1 MAEIKTYE
9 LSDLDKMGFTK
20 TVKVFICYELQPTV
34 HPDEL
39 ISSVVEG
46 VRTATRQFPFM
57 AGALEFQQSGKL
69 CIVVSP
75 ESQVKVNIRRFGS
88 TEHKPFSILAKNSF
102 SSNDLDF
109 IQLLPEEENGQNS
122 VCALQLSLIQ
132 GGLIL
137 GFRMNHAAGDW
148 ASINTFLSFVCQSTK
163 AHRDGLEVPKYTP
176 GLNRAPY
183 NTPAPDPSVSRQDLL
198 ESLPMFYVMDKSE
211 FKPPPPPPPFQSKI
225 YKINEPIIQ
234 QLKARCAPFL
244 GEVDY
249 VTSYDCIAALVWR
262 SITRA
267 RLQVHPA
274 KVISPSCFIHPIDV
288 RTRDPENRTTKN
300 YFGNAV
306 VGCQV
311 GPVTAEELVSDG
323 DKEFATAATLIRKSI
338 STVSLS
344 TVGHMTSLIGSL
356 SPTETLGSRA
366 DFSDM
371 DVFMNSWYS
380 GKAENYDI
388 GAGSVPLAV
397 RLDASM
403 AGACAMI
410 LPNFSCGGE
419 RLFEVFV
426 QLPVE
431 EQDLLGKDAE
441 FSKYFELVV

>member
-1 MAEIKTYE
+1 MDEIKTYE
-9 LSDLDKMGFTK
+9 LSDLDKLGFTK
-20 TVKVFICYELQPTV
+20 KVKVFICYELQPTA

-46 VRTATRQFPFM
+46 VRNATRQFPFM
-57 AGALEFQQSGKL
+57 AGTFEFQQSGKL

-75 ESQVKVNIRRFGS
+75 ESQVEVNIRRFGS

-102 SSNDLDF
+102 SSNDLDCA
-109 IQLLPEEENGQNS
+109 QLLPEEVNGKNT
-122 VCALQLSLIQ
+122 VCALHLSLIQ

-148 ASINTFLSFVCQSTK
+148 ASINIFLSLVCQSTK
-163 AHRDGLEVPKYTP
+163 AYRDGLEAPRYAP
-176 GLNRAPY
+176 DLNRTPY

-225 YKINEPIIQ
+225 YKIDEPIIQ

-249 VTSYDCIAALVWR
+249 VTSYDCIAALAWR
-262 SITRA
+262 SITRS
-267 RLQVHPA
+267 RLQLHPE
-274 KVISPSCFIHPIDV
+274 KVISPSRFIHPIDV
-288 RTRDPENRTTKN
+288 RTRDIENRTTKN

-311 GPVTAEELVSDG
+311 GPVTAQELVSDG
-323 DKEFATAATLIRKSI
+323 DKEFATAAILIRKSI

-366 DFSDM
+366 DFSGM

-397 RLDASM
+397 RLDASVP
-403 AGACAMI
+403 GACAMI
-410 LPNFSCGGE
+410 LPNFSCGKE

-431 EQDLLGKDAE
+431 EHDLLGKDAE